1 MHPHSSKQG
10 SLGFQHNSF
19 NRFERCCVHAFDKRT
34 VVHTDSE
41 WAVQDTGSKAWMTN
55 HRYLDRSDQITE
67 ALFIGEE
74 SHMT

>member
-41 WAVQDTGSKAWMTN
+41 WAVQDTGSKGV
-55 HRYLDRSDQITE
+55 DD
-67 ALFIGEE
+67 
-74 SHMT
+74 